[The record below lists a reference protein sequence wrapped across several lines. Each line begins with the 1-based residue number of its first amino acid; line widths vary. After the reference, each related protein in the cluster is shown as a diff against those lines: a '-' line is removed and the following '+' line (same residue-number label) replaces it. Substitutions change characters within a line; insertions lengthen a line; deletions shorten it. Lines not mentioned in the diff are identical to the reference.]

1 MSSTQ
6 YTFGGDTN
14 RGSAFWAYDSA
25 RANWTIFRTDDLAN
39 PYTSGLISSSLN
51 TLAFGKDK
59 IVHQVYTTRPYIR
72 QSRSFYDL
80 PAGTFLPYAYM
91 DQSQAE
97 SITNNYPYTISFGND
112 MWMSLPLR
120 ASSLGPVAG
129 DVRTS
134 INGDVFT
141 TYPGVL
147 PAATGGLAPA
157 VYNPDD
163 GRWATCTPNSTSVYY
178 SDNDGAT
185 WTTTTAPVAIE
196 TVAYGNGTWAF
207 SAGPNGAVYSSNNLT
222 TMTQVTGLNTNYN
235 IHYNEWDQTFLIG
248 AGFYTGTIYNARIYS
263 STNGIVWTERYSGT
277 APFIPMEVK
286 GDDSGNYIAMGK
298 AYITGEGF
306 IDTDAYLYSTDNGAN
321 WTQGTLPVARQTY
334 FNSNQITWASLKR
347 GTPPAGTPPA
357 PSFSLSVDRTEA
369 NEGDTINWTLYT
381 TNITDGSILYY
392 NYDPF
397 PADGFSDFNEL
408 DYNGSF
414 TVNSNTATFQKTITA
429 DSKTEGTET
438 VILNIRTGSVSGT
451 ILTSSDPVTIYD
463 TSVYVPP
470 APPPQ
475 AQPTIA
481 AGALQSFSVPRS
493 VYKNESISYDI
504 TYENPTPYSYTV
516 DAKYAVATA
525 SSSVGDINH
534 TFEIL
539 ANQRLTLTIEQSFPL
554 GYTAAAAPN
563 WNFTLAADARGA
575 PGTPNTFTINV
586 SRTPYNVSVSPPS
599 GSNVIVPNG
608 TDIVFS
614 GGEPNSYLSFTGTTS
629 GSAQFDSSG
638 SYTFYNL
645 TSPNGQRQTASWT
658 MTLSDG
664 TSFPYSLNYI

>member
-6 YTFGGDTN
+6 YTFGGNTN
-14 RGSAFWAYDSA
+14 RGSAFWVYDRINS
-25 RANWTIFRTDDLAN
+25 NWTIFRTDDLAN
-39 PYTSGLISSSLN
+39 PYTSSLGISAVN

-59 IVHQVYTTRPYIR
+59 IVHQYFTTRPFAYQMKEFNDR
-72 QSRSFYDL
+72 PNNLVAS
-80 PAGTFLPYAYM
+80 YM
-91 DQSQAE
+91 DISQTE
-97 SITNNYPYTISFGND
+97 SLTNNYPYTISFGND
-112 MWMSLPLR
+112 MWMSLPFRL
-120 ASSLGPVAG
+120 ADPAVAG

-147 PAATGGLAPA
+147 PSATGFLAPA

-163 GRWATCTPNSTSVYY
+163 GRWATCTLNSTSIYY
-178 SDNDGAT
+178 SDNNGAT
-185 WTTTTAPVAIE
+185 WSTATAPVAVRA
-196 TVAYGNGTWAF
+196 VAYGNGTWVF
-207 SAGPNGAVYSSNNLT
+207 SAGSNGAVYSSNNLT
-222 TMTQVTGLNTNYN
+222 TMTQVTGLNANYN
-235 IHYNEWDQTFLIG
+235 IHYNEWDQTFWIG
-248 AGFYTGTIYNARIYS
+248 AGFYTGSEFNARIYS
-263 STNGIVWTERYSGT
+263 STDGIVWTTRYSGT
-277 APFIPMEVK
+277 APFLVQGMI
-286 GDDSGNYIAMGK
+286 GDDSGNYVAMGI
-298 AYITGEGF
+298 AYSGAYVATNV
-306 IDTDAYLYSTDNGAN
+306 YLYSTDNGAN
-321 WTQGTLPVARQTY
+321 WTQGTLPVARQLDY
-334 FNSNQITWASLKR
+334 SQSQMTWASLKR
-347 GTPPAGTPPA
+347 GTPPAGSPPA
-357 PSFSLSVDRTEA
+357 PTFSLSGDRTEA

-381 TNITDGSILYY
+381 TNITDGSIFYY

-438 VILNIRTGSVSGT
+438 VTLNIRTGSVIGT

-475 AQPTIA
+475 AQPTIT
-481 AGALQSFSVPRS
+481 AGASQSFSVPRS
-493 VYKNESISYDI
+493 VFKEESISYI
-504 TYENPTPYSYTV
+504 VEYTNSTPYSYTV
-516 DAKYAVATA
+516 DAKYAVANYGGRG
-525 SSSVGDINH
+525 VGDINH
-534 TFEIL
+534 TFEL
-539 ANQRLTLTIEQSFPL
+539 PANYILTLTISQTFPT

-563 WNFTLAADARGA
+563 WNFTLEADARGA
-575 PGTPNTFTINV
+575 PGTPNTYTINV

-614 GGEPNSYLSFTGTTS
+614 GAEPNSYLSFTGTTS
-629 GSAQFDSSG
+629 GTVQFDSSG

-645 TSPNGQRQTASWT
+645 ASPNGQRQTASWT